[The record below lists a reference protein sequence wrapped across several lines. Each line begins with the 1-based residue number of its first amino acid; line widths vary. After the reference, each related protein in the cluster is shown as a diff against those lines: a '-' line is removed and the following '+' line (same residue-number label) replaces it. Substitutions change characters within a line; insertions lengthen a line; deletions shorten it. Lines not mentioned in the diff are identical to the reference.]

1 MQMFF
6 YKDEGFGFLWTFTTR
21 RIIHCV
27 RKCQNAEFFLVLVF
41 PYLDTFHAL
50 IDISSLVH
58 LTGNGRYWQM
68 ILIWILKYEVH
79 CVQILRT
86 CETSVQNYGYMTLES
101 VFDSVSFCL
110 NLCKMKTL
118 IIYPYKIMKSL
129 NFCTSDIK
137 MLLSITYKKSR
148 KLRLFT

>member
-50 IDISSLVH
+50 MDISSPVH
-58 LTGNGRYWQM
+58 LTGNGRYWHDFNM
-68 ILIWILKYEVH
+68 NFKVWGTLLSDFKDLRDLCPKLWIHDPRV
-79 CVQILRT
+79 
-86 CETSVQNYGYMTLES
+86 
-101 VFDSVSFCL
+101 VFNSVSFCL

-129 NFCTSDIK
+129 NFCTSDLK
-137 MLLSITYKKSR
+137 MLLSITYKKSC